1 MGRAFAYSFGIPQGL
16 CAWSN
21 AMSATSF
28 NAMKT
33 IKLGPA
39 WVLVAAMLTLAV
51 TGGAVAQDVDYAAV
65 ALDWARKAAP
75 AGLPG
80 DLSLRLEVSVGSL
93 DGRLKLAPCANV
105 EPYSPPGS
113 RLWGKTRVALR
124 CVDGLVRWNV
134 SMPATVKAFGPAWV
148 VKTPVMPGGLVGAGD
163 MVQAE
168 VDWAEEPQAVLADS
182 SGWMGQ
188 VAARQLNTGQTL
200 RQGMVRAPQVFM
212 AGAQVRLVAQG
223 PGFQVSSDAQAL
235 TAGVVGQAA
244 RVRLDNGR
252 VASGVVLDA
261 RTVKIEL

>member
-1 MGRAFAYSFGIPQGL
+1 
-16 CAWSN
+16 
-21 AMSATSF
+21 MSATSF
-28 NAMKT
+28 NASQKT
-33 IKLGPA
+33 KWVPA
-39 WVLVAAMLTLAV
+39 WVRAAAMLALTFVLA
-51 TGGAVAQDVDYAAV
+51 GGAVAQEADYPAV

-75 AGLPG
+75 AA
-80 DLSLRLEVSVGSL
+80 LSANAGLRLEVSVGSL

-124 CVDGLVRWNV
+124 CVDGIARWNV
-134 SMPATVKAFGPAWV
+134 SLPATVKAFGPAWV
-148 VKTPVMPGGLVGAGD
+148 VKTPVMPGGVVSAAD
-163 MVQAE
+163 MVLAE
-168 VDWAEEPQAVLADS
+168 VDWAEESQAVLADTS
-182 SGWMGQ
+182 AWLGQ

-235 TAGVVGQAA
+235 TAGVVGQSA

>member
-1 MGRAFAYSFGIPQGL
+1 MP
-16 CAWSN
+16 
-21 AMSATSF
+21 TF
-28 NAMKT
+28 NTVQKISPVPT
-33 IKLGPA
+33 G
-39 WVLVAAMLTLAV
+39 VLAAAMLTMALAM
-51 TGGAVAQDVDYAAV
+51 TGGVAAQEVDYPAV

-75 AGLPG
+75 AALPSG
-80 DLSLRLEVSVGSL
+80 SGLRLEVSVGSL
-93 DGRLKLAPCANV
+93 DSRLKLATCASV

-124 CVDGLVRWNV
+124 CVDGMARWNV
-134 SMPATVKAFGPAWV
+134 SLPATVKAFGPAWV
-148 VKTPVMPGGLVGAGD
+148 VKTPVMPGGVVTAAD
-163 MVQAE
+163 VVQAE
-168 VDWAEEPQAVLADS
+168 VDWAEESQAVLADTNA
-182 SGWMGQ
+182 WMGQ

-235 TAGVVGQAA
+235 TAGVVGQMA

-252 VASGVVLDA
+252 VTSGMVLDA

>member
-1 MGRAFAYSFGIPQGL
+1 
-16 CAWSN
+16 
-21 AMSATSF
+21 MSATSF
-28 NAMKT
+28 TVMKA
-33 IKLGPA
+33 IKLGPTWA
-39 WVLVAAMLTLAV
+39 LAAAMLALV
-51 TGGAVAQDVDYAAV
+51 GTGGAVAQEVDYTAV

-75 AGLPG
+75 AALPG
-80 DLSLRLEVSVGSL
+80 DSGLRVEVSVGSL

-124 CVDGLVRWNV
+124 CVDGMARWNV

-148 VKTPVMPGGLVGAGD
+148 VKTPVMSGGVVGAAD

-168 VDWAEEPQAVLADS
+168 VDWAEESQAVLADAS
-182 SGWMGQ
+182 AWLGQ

-223 PGFQVSSDAQAL
+223 MGFSVSSDAQAL
-235 TAGVVGQAA
+235 TAGVVGQPA

-252 VASGVVLDA
+252 VTSGLVLDA

>member
-1 MGRAFAYSFGIPQGL
+1 MIKLVPTAVFAFA
-16 CAWSN
+16 
-21 AMSATSF
+21 
-28 NAMKT
+28 
-33 IKLGPA
+33 
-39 WVLVAAMLTLAV
+39 TLAWAMA
-51 TGGAVAQDVDYAAV
+51 GGALAQEVDYAAV

-75 AGLPG
+75 AALPAG
-80 DLSLRLEVSVGSL
+80 SGLRLEVTVGTL
-93 DGRLKLAPCANV
+93 DSRLKLATCANV

-124 CVDGLVRWNV
+124 CVDGMARWNV

-148 VKTPVMPGGLVGAGD
+148 VKTPVMPGGTVGAAD
-163 MVQAE
+163 VVQTE
-168 VDWAEEPQAVLADS
+168 VDWAEESQPVLADA
-182 SGWMGQ
+182 GAWLGQ

-235 TAGVVGQAA
+235 TAGVVGQPA